1 MTAFR
6 VGLKR
11 VVDDSYDIE
20 IGRDLFDSLLTDLQ
34 NGLIPGIVK
43 VAIVTDSKVEEKYG
57 RALLERIVE
66 AGFTCHLFS
75 IPSGEGSKTRANKA
89 LLEDELLAKGYGRD
103 CCMIALGG
111 GMVSDLTGFV
121 ASTFCRGVPYLN
133 YSTTLLSAADA
144 SVGGKTAVNTPVATN
159 LIGTFHQPTK
169 VYIDLQTWS
178 TLPIREFRSGLA
190 ETIKHACMA
199 DNQFFTYLERHMSRI
214 LTPDQ
219 LVLDAEVCEHMAYRN
234 CQIKY
239 SVVEQDEKE
248 TNLRQVLNLGHT
260 AGRAIEALSGY
271 ELLHGEA
278 VAIGLAFQAKLARKL
293 GYLTEEERD
302 RVCRLLLSA
311 GFEIEI
317 PSYIT
322 PSMLVEKMYSDKKV
336 RSGQIRFVIMSGIG
350 SIQQFE
356 DGAYSVALSEEVL
369 YEALA
374 EC

>member
-6 VGLKR
+6 VSLKR

-20 IGRDLFDSLLTDLQ
+20 IGWDLFDSLLNDL
-34 NGLIPGIVK
+34 NHGIVPGIAK
-43 VAIVTDSKVEEKYG
+43 VAVVTDSKVEEMYG
-57 RALLERIVE
+57 RALLERLTAV
-66 AGFTCHLFS
+66 GFACHLFS
-75 IPSGEGSKTRANKA
+75 IPDGERSKTRDNKA
-89 LLEDELLAKGYGRD
+89 ILEDHLLAKGYGRD

-121 ASTFCRGVPYLN
+121 AGTFCRGVPYLN

-159 LIGTFHQPTK
+159 LIGMFHQPIK

-199 DNQFFTYLERHMSRI
+199 DYGFFEYLERYMSRI
-214 LTPDQ
+214 LTSDQ
-219 LVLDAEVCEHMAYRN
+219 LVLDAEVCEHIAYKN

-260 AGRAIEALSGY
+260 AGRAVEALSGY

-278 VAIGLAFQAKLARKL
+278 VAIGLAFQAKLACKL
-293 GYLTEEERD
+293 GYVTEEERD
-302 RVCRLLLSA
+302 RVCRLLLGA
-311 GFEIEI
+311 GFEIDI

-322 PSMLVEKMYSDKKV
+322 PSMLVEKMYTDKKV
-336 RSGQIRFVIMSGIG
+336 RSGKIRFVFMSGIG
-350 SIQQFE
+350 SIRQFE
-356 DGAYSVALSEEVL
+356 DGAYSVAIPEEVI
-369 YEALA
+369 YEVMHT
-374 EC
+374 